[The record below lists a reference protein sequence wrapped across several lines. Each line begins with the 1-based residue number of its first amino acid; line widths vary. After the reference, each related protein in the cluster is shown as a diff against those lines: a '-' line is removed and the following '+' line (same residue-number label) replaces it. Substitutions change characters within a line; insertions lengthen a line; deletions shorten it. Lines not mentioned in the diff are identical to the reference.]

1 MDYNPSQSFSNSAQ
15 MSRPFR
21 IFTFINQSP
30 IAHQPRYMNMKKFL
44 TSSLILVF
52 LLSACSL
59 PSNAPADAT
68 DAPAPAVTTE
78 VVPSAVQPTETT
90 APTAA
95 PPTET
100 LTPIPPTAELTSTPT
115 TIPFVESLDAVVTAD
130 LLSCRYGP
138 GAEYLYL
145 YGLQKGANIQ
155 LIGRT
160 EGNNW
165 VMVKGKNVCWLNAK
179 FVEIKGDPQTLKV
192 TYPSEYKLP
201 VSPYYA
207 APTVLSAKRS
217 GNSVTVMWT
226 DVTLRAGDEE
236 DEDMFIYIAEIWRC
250 EGGKIIFDPLA
261 TNYPEVTFVD
271 EAGCSVPSYGRVFFQ
286 EKHGF
291 AGPAEILIP
300 AP

>member
-1 MDYNPSQSFSNSAQ
+1 MD
-15 MSRPFR
+15 
-21 IFTFINQSP
+21 
-30 IAHQPRYMNMKKFL
+30 MKNFL
-44 TSSLILVF
+44 AATLILTF
-52 LLSACSL
+52 LLTACTM
-59 PSNAPADAT
+59 PS
-68 DAPAPAVTTE
+68 DAPDPAATNTVAPPAV
-78 VVPSAVQPTETT
+78 PPTETT
-90 APTAA
+90 IPVII

-100 LTPIPPTAELTSTPT
+100 LTPIPPTAEATSTPT
-115 TIPFVESLDAVVTAD
+115 AVPYAESLDATVTAD
-130 LLSCRYGP
+130 SLSCRYGP

-145 YGLQKGANIQ
+145 YGLKKGANIQ

-160 EGNNW
+160 DGNNW
-165 VMVKGKNVCWLNAK
+165 VMVKGKNLCWLNAK

-192 TYPSEYKLP
+192 TYPGEYELP

-271 EAGCSVPSYGRVFFQ
+271 EAGCNVASHGRVFFQ

-300 AP
+300 SQ